1 MLGWAAPTEAA
12 ALGAA
17 GSVLLTF
24 FYRTFSWG
32 AFQESVMKTLT
43 ISAMIM
49 TIILGGSILT
59 GAFVG
64 AGGIAVA
71 QDLVN
76 ALKLGPWGLLV
87 IVLFLAFIAG
97 FFLDWISIVLILVPI
112 FAPLLK
118 TQGIDM
124 VWFCIALLVV
134 VQTSYL
140 SPPMAPAIFYFRA
153 ISPPEITTMHMYRG
167 VVPFII
173 LQVIT
178 LAIVLAY
185 PQTVLWLPKVLLTPG

>member
-1 MLGWAAPTEAA
+1 
-12 ALGAA
+12 
-17 GSVLLTF
+17 
-24 FYRTFSWG
+24 
-32 AFQESVMKTLT
+32 MKTLQIT
-43 ISAMIM
+43 TMIM
-49 TIILGGSILT
+49 AIILGGSMMT

-71 QDLVN
+71 QELVN
-76 ALKLGPWGLLV
+76 SMSLGPWGLMV

-112 FAPLLK
+112 FTPLLK
-118 TQGIDM
+118 AAGVDM

-134 VQTSYL
+134 IQTSYL

-173 LQVIT
+173 LQLFT
-178 LAIVLAY
+178 LAILLIW
-185 PQTVLWLPKVLLTPG
+185 PETVLWLPKVLLTPG